1 MPWGGRM
8 AAAPLLEGHQIQLCP
23 VGLEADSELLC
34 VGNTCTAG
42 GKFCS
47 TDRMCVVRLD
57 SEPCFSGT
65 QNRKYRLPDRRGLE
79 IENRPPNAILAQ
91 AGAVFRVHRMGL
103 GLGLGAG
110 AVAYR
115 EAQPAQPRL
124 QHPAAAAGSSW
135 PWGRS
140 QTTTKITQRDPRP
153 TRRSS

>member
-1 MPWGGRM
+1 M
-8 AAAPLLEGHQIQLCP
+8 QLCP

-34 VGNTCTAG
+34 VGSNCTAG

-79 IENRPPNAILAQ
+79 IENRPPNAILAR

-103 GLGLGAG
+103 GLGGLGLGLTEWRSQRSRDCSTLRLRPGAAG
-110 AVAYR
+110 R
-115 EAQPAQPRL
+115 G
-124 QHPAAAAGSSW
+124 AAANNLCCKKNTLTIKSAELPPSFA
-135 PWGRS
+135 P
-140 QTTTKITQRDPRP
+140 PRCIFL
-153 TRRSS
+153 